1 MVGHFVELL
10 NPFDV
15 GAYDS
20 LLLFKHSDRSVDLN
34 VHEALVVE
42 ILQGDRHLVFSLL
55 VEDDFEAA
63 SVIVDFK
70 EGTHGLL
77 LLSGHTAHNN
87 DLVDGVTIDLAD
99 IVRSGLSLLNHLQ
112 CDRGKDAVLSALLP
126 AKISTTLAIL
136 HVAAC
141 FVVEA
146 ACSPAEARSSHV
158 LSWVEETCILTREH
172 C

>member
-1 MVGHFVELL
+1 MVGDFIELL

-20 LLLFKHSDRSVDLN
+20 LLLFKHSDRSIDFD

-42 ILQGDRHLVFSLL
+42 VLQGDRHLVFSLL
-55 VEDDFEAA
+55 VEDYFKAA

-87 DLVDGVTIDLAD
+87 DLIDGVTVDLTD
-99 IVRSGLSLLNHLQ
+99 IVGSGLCLLNHLQ
-112 CDRGKDAVLSALLP
+112 RHGCKDAVLSALLP
-126 AKISTTLAIL
+126 AKVSTSLAIIL
-136 HVAAC
+136 SIAAC

-146 ACSPAEARSSHV
+146 ACGPAEA
-158 LSWVEETCILTREH
+158 
-172 C
+172 